1 MIHSSPRIVCSL
13 CFLFA
18 LFLASAGGCKKSS
31 GTVSVHGRISYR
43 GQPLTKSSVTF
54 FPASG
59 RPVTA
64 TAPQGEYTA
73 ELAPGDYT
81 ATVAVG
87 IEYPA
92 GYKEG
97 DPVPQPKVVLP
108 PEYTERARSKLKA
121 SVTKNENPSI
131 DFELK

>member
-1 MIHSSPRIVCSL
+1 MIHSSTRLISAL

-18 LFLASAGGCKKSS
+18 LFVASVGGCKKSS
-31 GTVSVHGRISYR
+31 GTVPVHGRILYQ

-64 TAPQGEYTA
+64 TAPQGEYTT
-73 ELAPGDYT
+73 ELLPGDYT
-81 ATVAVG
+81 AAVAVG
-87 IEYPA
+87 IEYPQ
-92 GYKEG
+92 GFKEG

-108 PEYTERARSKLKA
+108 PEYTARARSKLTATVK
-121 SVTKNENPSI
+121 SGKNEPI
-131 DFELK
+131 DFDLK